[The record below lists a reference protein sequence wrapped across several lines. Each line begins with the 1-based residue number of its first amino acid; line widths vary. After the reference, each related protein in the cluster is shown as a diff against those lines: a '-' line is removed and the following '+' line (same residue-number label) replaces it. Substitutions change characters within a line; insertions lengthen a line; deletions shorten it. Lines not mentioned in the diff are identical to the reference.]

1 MTTTE
6 FLTLIAETAAQVKS
20 YRLGGSAADG
30 TSDCIGLIIG
40 ALKRGGISWPGIHGT
55 NWAWRNAVKDTAAVS
70 SAADTVPGDLL
81 FKAYDPGDAGY
92 ALPSRYN
99 SSKDRKDYYHVG
111 VVTAVDPLRITHCTS
126 GGIKTDTKI
135 GQWKYR
141 AKLKYLKDEP
151 AAPAAESKE
160 KDAALTRAAISEALE
175 SARAIRENAEKLEQT
190 LSTALKE

>member
-1 MTTTE
+1 MTTNE
-6 FLTLIAETAAQVKS
+6 FLELIEKTAASVKN

-30 TSDCIGLIIG
+30 TADCIGLIIG
-40 ALKRGGISWPGIHGT
+40 ALKRGGVSWPGIHGT
-55 NWAWRNAVKDTAAVS
+55 NWAWRNAVKDTSAVIT
-70 SAADTVPGDLL
+70 AADTSPGDLL

-111 VVTAVDPLRITHCTS
+111 VVAAVNPLKITHCTV

-151 AAPAAESKE
+151 VAGGKE
-160 KDAALTRAAISEALE
+160 KDAAQMNAAISEALA
-175 SARAIRENAEKLEQT
+175 SAKAIRENAEKLEQT
-190 LSTALKE
+190 LAALKE